1 MSESYALR
9 TKAVAAALSIGEA
22 IRLFLDHLAVERG
35 ASSNTIQAYRRDLQQ
50 FASYLDRETNG
61 LPRSDV
67 RAIQSHHAAD
77 FLRSLRDQGMRDA
90 TIARK
95 SAALRTFAGFL
106 HADGYV
112 ATNFAEGLELQRS
125 RRHLPR
131 VLSQPQVKRL
141 LRGAGAKG
149 TSGVRDRAILE
160 LLYSSGLRVSE
171 LVSLRLCDV
180 DPDQLRLRCRG
191 KGAKERL
198 VPIGAPA
205 MKWLA
210 AYLALRSR
218 QSRLARDAPLFAG
231 RSALPLTRQAVWRCV
246 RTAARRAGITAPVSP
261 HTLRHSFATHML
273 GRGADLRVI
282 QELLGHARVST
293 TEVYTHVERDRLYE
307 IYRRAHPRAEA

>member
-1 MSESYALR
+1 
-9 TKAVAAALSIGEA
+9 
-22 IRLFLDHLAVERG
+22 
-35 ASSNTIQAYRRDLQQ
+35 
-50 FASYLDRETNG
+50 
-61 LPRSDV
+61 
-67 RAIQSHHAAD
+67 
-77 FLRSLRDQGMRDA
+77 
-90 TIARK
+90 
-95 SAALRTFAGFL
+95 
-106 HADGYV
+106 
-112 ATNFAEGLELQRS
+112 
-125 RRHLPR
+125 
-131 VLSQPQVKRL
+131 VKRL